1 MKNIVYNQYK
11 TIGSKLHSDSQSY
24 IVMQIAGLAVQCLQK
39 FCALQNCRKMVEIF
53 SWKKEQKI
61 AYTKYLKEIYYIT
74 GIQLMVFFF

>member
-39 FCALQNCRKMVEIF
+39 FCALQK
-53 SWKKEQKI
+53 
-61 AYTKYLKEIYYIT
+61 L
-74 GIQLMVFFF
+74 